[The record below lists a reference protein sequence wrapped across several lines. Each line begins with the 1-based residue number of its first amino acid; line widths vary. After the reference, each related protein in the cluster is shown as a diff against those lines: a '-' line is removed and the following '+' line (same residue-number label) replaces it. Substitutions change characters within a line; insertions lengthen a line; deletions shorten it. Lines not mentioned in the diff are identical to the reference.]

1 MKKILYISIILIVAS
16 CSKFLEPQSQTEYVP
31 RDINALSELL
41 IGKAYLDPT
50 NTAFSA
56 FGYNE
61 ILTDDW
67 ACTIENCVN
76 TNNESRYTKYK
87 AIFAWHPDMFK
98 LSNDLG
104 VYYNIWKTYYEY
116 ILGCNAVL
124 DYLDKVEGSIDEKN
138 YVKGQALALRS
149 FYYFNL
155 VNLFGEPY
163 NYNKK
168 ALGVPLKLNSN
179 LDVNY
184 PSRATVE
191 EVYTQMVK
199 DLNEAEAAF
208 SLLPNSKQFIK
219 DGRVTMPMIQLMQA
233 RVALFMEDYDKVIT
247 YGNKVINEW
256 GLKLLDL
263 NSFVSTPAQPY
274 YSFTNY
280 SNPEAIWLF
289 GCSQD
294 MYKFTTEYIY
304 KLPNSTSQTRR
315 MFNAS
320 PSLLNSFETSDLR
333 KNNYILKESTTVSN
347 YVPAGKLPVGTTYLA
362 LSTEFGRAF
371 RLSEAYVMLAEAYY
385 MKNRPQDAVTILE
398 SLRIKRFNSNSG
410 NEYKVPS
417 GSETGTALYNFIK
430 SERRREMCFEGLRWY
445 DLRRWGME
453 SFSREWKEEGVVVA
467 TFTMEKNDPAYTLPI
482 PFDVIDLNPNLV
494 QNKLST
500 PKY

>member
-1 MKKILYISIILIVAS
+1 MKKILYISIILIVTS
-16 CSKFLEPQSQTEYVP
+16 CSEFLEPKSQTEYVP

-41 IGKAYLDPT
+41 IGDAYLDPNNLST
-50 NTAFSA
+50 SA

-67 ACTIENCVN
+67 ACTVENCVN
-76 TNNESRYTKYK
+76 SNNESRYTKYK

-98 LSNDLG
+98 ISNEFG
-104 VYYNIWKTYYEY
+104 VYYNTWKTFYKY

-124 DYLDKVEGSIDEKN
+124 DYLDDVEGSDEEKS
-138 YVKGQALALRS
+138 YVKGQALALRA

-155 VNLFGEPY
+155 VNLYGEPY
-163 NYNKK
+163 SYNKK

-179 LDVNY
+179 LDINY

-191 EVYTQMVK
+191 EVYVQIVK
-199 DLNEAEAAF
+199 DLNEAETAF
-208 SLLPNSKQFIK
+208 GTLPKSKQFIK
-219 DGRVTMPMIQLMQA
+219 DGRITMPMIQLMQA
-233 RVALFMEDYDKVIT
+233 RVALFVEDFDRVIL
-247 YGNKVINEW
+247 YGNKVINDW
-256 GLKLLDL
+256 GFKLLDL
-263 NSFVSTPAQPY
+263 NSFTSTSAQPY
-274 YSFTNY
+274 YTFTSY

-294 MYKFTTEYIY
+294 MYKFTTEYLY
-304 KLPNSTSQTRR
+304 KIPTSTSQTSR

-320 PSLLNSFETSDLR
+320 PSLLSSFEASDLR
-333 KNNYILKESTTVSN
+333 KNNYILKESTSVSN

-371 RLSEAYVMLAEAYY
+371 RLSEAYLMLAEAYY
-385 MKNRPQDAVTILE
+385 MKNRPEEAVKLLE
-398 SLRIKRFNSNSG
+398 DLRINRFLKTSG
-410 NEYKVPS
+410 TNYKVPAGS
-417 GSETGTALYNFIK
+417 GSGTALYNFIK

-467 TFTMEKNDPAYTLPI
+467 AFTMEKNDPAYTLPI

-500 PKY
+500 AKY